1 MNEAQ
6 HAEVTRV
13 MTSQGPY
20 GTGVFP
26 NPYWPRQAEVKRRHE
41 HAGVRQLLTHKIEAL
56 TEPRFIT
63 THETAEFIE
72 ALITMTDSRRI
83 LEIGTCTGYTTLH
96 MLRAVIGK
104 PGASVVSIDA
114 RPAHDRKF
122 WAREEFG
129 GVLEF
134 IEDWT
139 PQILSQL
146 KGPRQIANKEMFD
159 LVFIDSDHSIEHTE
173 KELAELW
180 GLTRPGSLLLFHD
193 VPQWQT
199 PDNRTPPPVREWLL
213 RHPQLEGL
221 CLRSCRQLDG
231 IETWG
236 PNYPMEC
243 SPGLGVFIRK

>member
-1 MNEAQ
+1 MNEAR

-20 GTGVFP
+20 GTGVSP

-41 HAGVRQLLTHKIEAL
+41 HAMVRQLLTHKIEAL

-72 ALITMTDSRRI
+72 ALITMTDFRRI

-96 MLRAVIGK
+96 MLRAVYGK
-104 PGASVVSIDA
+104 PSAKLVSIDA
-114 RPAHDRKF
+114 RPAHDKAF
-122 WAREEFG
+122 WAREEFK
-129 GVLEF
+129 GVLFHVEG
-134 IEDWT
+134 WT
-139 PQILSQL
+139 PDVLSL
-146 KGPRQIANKEMFD
+146 LSGTFD
-159 LVFIDSDHSIEHTE
+159 LVFVDSDHSVSHTE
-173 KELAELW
+173 KELAALMRI
-180 GLTRPGSLLLFHD
+180 TRPGSLLLFHD
-193 VPQWQT
+193 VPLWQT
-199 PDNRTPPPVREWLL
+199 PDNRTSPPVREWLL

-236 PNYPMEC
+236 PDYPLEC